1 MIRFSPIG
9 DVPFWAKMREKGE
22 IEVKDFKKIIAE
34 QIAKATNIGIDKI
47 ITNIEVPKDTKNGD
61 YAFPCFILAKELKKS
76 PVMIANE
83 LQETIDE
90 GVKKD
95 NIAEISEISAVNG
108 FLNFKLNQNEIT
120 EELIKD
126 FDKKQDK
133 FGSQIQENPKNIV
146 IDYSSPNIA
155 KPFHIGHLRT
165 TVIGGALYNIYKFL
179 GYNVTGVNHL
189 GDYGTQF
196 GKLIEGYKL
205 WGAEYNL
212 EENPIDS
219 LTDIYVRINNLCK
232 EDESVLE
239 ACRNNFKKLEDGDKY
254 CVDLWQK
261 FRDLS
266 LKEFQKVYDMLGS
279 KFDSLNGEAFY
290 SDKMPEVIEL
300 LKKAGKLEES
310 EGAMVVKLDEY
321 NMPPCLIIKSNGS
334 STYATR
340 DLAAILYRSRTYD
353 FDKAL
358 YLTSY
363 EQILHFKQVF
373 ATARYLGIDEK
384 YLKGLEHVTFG
395 MVQLKTGK
403 MSTREGNIIKLEDLL
418 NEAIEKSR
426 EIIEEKNPDLEN
438 KEEVAKMV
446 GVGAVIFNDLSN
458 SRIKDEIFDWNIMLN
473 FNGETGP
480 YVQYT
485 CVRTKSIL
493 QKAGYIPN
501 AKDIDVSKLDDE
513 DSKNIISTLYN
524 FNKILNSVTEKE
536 EPSILSRYLITL
548 AEQYSSFY
556 NNNHILDQEK
566 EIKDARLYLTYM
578 VKTVLEVGLNLLG
591 IKVPEK
597 M

>member
-1 MIRFSPIG
+1 M
-9 DVPFWAKMREKGE
+9 
-22 IEVKDFKKIIAE
+22 KDFKEIIAE
-34 QIAKATNIGIDKI
+34 QIAKATNIEKDKI
-47 ITNIEVPKDTKNGD
+47 ITNIEVPKDTNNGD
-61 YAFPCFILAKELKKS
+61 FAFPCFILAKELRKS
-76 PVMIANE
+76 PVMIAND
-83 LQETIDE
+83 LQESIREQINANNVD
-90 GVKKD
+90 
-95 NIAEISEISAVNG
+95 EISEVNAVNG
-108 FLNFKLNQNEIT
+108 FLNFKLNQNKIA
-120 EELIKD
+120 EEVIKS
-126 FDKKQDK
+126 FNKMQDK
-133 FGSQIQENPKNIV
+133 YGSETQENSKNVV

-155 KPFHIGHLRT
+155 KPFHIGHLRS
-165 TVIGGALYNIYKFL
+165 TVIGGALYNIYKYL
-179 GYNVTGVNHL
+179 GYNVTGINHL

-205 WGAEYNL
+205 WGEEYNI
-212 EENPIDS
+212 EEKPIDS
-219 LTDIYVRINNLCK
+219 LTEIYVRINNLCK

-266 LKEFQKVYDMLGS
+266 LKEFQKIYDMLGS

-290 SDKMPEVIEL
+290 SDKMPEVVDILEN
-300 LKKAGKLEES
+300 AGKLEES
-310 EGAMVVKLDEY
+310 EGAKVVKLDEY

-340 DLAAILYRSRTYD
+340 DLAAILYRARTYD

-363 EQILHFKQVF
+363 EQALHFKQVF
-373 ATARYLGIDEK
+373 ATAKYLGIDEK
-384 YLKGLEHVTFG
+384 YTNGLKHVPFG

-418 NEAIEKSR
+418 NEAIEKSKK
-426 EIIEEKNPDLEN
+426 IIEEKNPNLEN

-458 SRIKDEIFDWNIMLN
+458 NRIKDEIFDWDIMLN

-480 YVQYT
+480 YVQYI
-485 CVRTKSIL
+485 CVRTKSVL
-493 QKAGYIPN
+493 EKAGYIPN
-501 AKDIDVSKLDDE
+501 IQDVDVSKLNDE
-513 DSKNIISTLYN
+513 DSKNIITTLYN
-524 FNKILNSVTEKE
+524 FNQTLNSVTEKE
-536 EPSILSRYLITL
+536 EPSILARYLVTL

-556 NNNHILDQEK
+556 NNCHILDQEK

-578 VKTVLEVGLNLLG
+578 VKTVLEKGLNLLG
-591 IKVPEK
+591 IKVPNK